1 MNGVL
6 NIYKE
11 KGMTSYQVVASVKR
25 IAGVK
30 KVGHTGTLDPEAEGV
45 LPVCIGRAT
54 KLVDYI
60 MDGEK
65 IYRASFQFGKISD
78 TLDAF
83 GQVEETGKPIPEKS
97 AVIEK
102 LKSFLGTSM
111 QVPPMYSA
119 LKVQG
124 KRLYEL
130 ARNGEEIERQPREIH
145 VSKLELLNYNEE
157 TGEGAFLLYCSKGT
171 YVRSIIDDLGR
182 LLGSGAIMT
191 ALIREGTGR
200 FKLDTSVTLNQLEQ
214 DGIEEHLLEMERVL
228 EGYPVLEIPDNY
240 LKLVVNGV
248 KVKDQRLIS
257 DVMKGRYR
265 GLDSRRNFL
274 GVLERNEDSLYLKLN
289 LM

>member
-83 GQVEETGKPIPEKS
+83 GQVEETGKSIPEKS

-182 LLGSGAIMT
+182 VLGSGAIMT

-257 DVMKGRYR
+257 DVMEGRYR

>member
-25 IAGVK
+25 IAGMK

-191 ALIREGTGR
+191 ALIREGTGT

-257 DVMKGRYR
+257 DVMEGRYR

>member
-191 ALIREGTGR
+191 ALIREGTGT

-257 DVMKGRYR
+257 DVMEGRYR

>member
-257 DVMKGRYR
+257 DVMEGRYR

>member
-11 KGMTSYQVVASVKR
+11 RGMTSFQVVASVKR
-25 IAGVK
+25 ITGIK

-83 GQVEETGKPIPEKS
+83 GEVQETGEPLPKREN
-97 AVIEK
+97 VVEM
-102 LKSFLGTSM
+102 LQSFLGTTK
-111 QVPPMYSA
+111 QIPPMYSA

-130 ARNGEEIERQPREIH
+130 ARDGKEIPREAREIH
-145 VSKLELLNYNEE
+145 VSKIHLIEYREHS
-157 TGEGAFLLYCSKGT
+157 GEGSFLLVCSKGT

-182 LLGSGAIMT
+182 MLGSGAIMT
-191 ALIREGTGR
+191 GLVREATGG
-200 FKLDTSVTLNQLEQ
+200 FQKEASVTLSQLEQ
-214 DGIEEHLLEMERVL
+214 EGVEKYLIEMEEVL
-228 EGYPVLEIPDNY
+228 KNFPAFVVPDAFLN
-240 LKLVVNGV
+240 LIANGV
-248 KVKDQRLIS
+248 KVKDQRLVS
-257 DVMKGRYR
+257 DVMAGLYK
-265 GLDSRRNFL
+265 GLDGQGKLL
-274 GVLERNEDSLYLKLN
+274 GILERMEDILYLKLN

>member
-11 KGMTSYQVVASVKR
+11 RGVTSFQVVASVKR
-25 IAGVK
+25 ITGIK

-45 LPVCIGRAT
+45 LPVCVGRAT

-65 IYRASFQFGKISD
+65 IYRASFQLGKTSD

-83 GQVEETGKPIPEKS
+83 GKVQETGEPLPNPENV
-97 AVIEK
+97 AEI
-102 LKSFLGTSM
+102 LQCFMGTTK
-111 QVPPMYSA
+111 QIPPMFSA

-130 ARNGEEIERQPREIH
+130 ARDGKEIPREAREIH
-145 VSKLELLNYNEE
+145 VSKIQLIEYDEHS
-157 TGEGAFLLYCSKGT
+157 GEGSFLLCCSKGT

-182 LLGSGAIMT
+182 MLGSGAIMT
-191 ALIREGTGR
+191 GLVREATGG
-200 FKLDTSVTLNQLEQ
+200 FQKDDSVTLSRLEQ
-214 DGIEEHLLEMERVL
+214 EGAEKYLIGIEEVL
-228 EGYPVLEIPDNY
+228 KSFPALIVPDAFLN
-240 LKLVVNGV
+240 LIVNGV
-248 KVKDQRLIS
+248 KVKDQRLVS
-257 DVMKGRYR
+257 NVKAGLYR
-265 GLDSRRNFL
+265 GLDAQGKLL
-274 GVLERNEDSLYLKLN
+274 GILERMEDVLYLKQN

>member
-1 MNGVL
+1 LNGVL

-257 DVMKGRYR
+257 DVMEGRYR